1 MNNGTFEDFM
11 KSDLPESSIL
21 KVMHK
26 SIENLH
32 SLRRSKSKS
41 LPMSTPSPYQSIS
54 SRENLLKSN
63 QKLSSNI
70 MNNVS
75 RLFLN
80 SGRTQETQS
89 NTVSRCESPL
99 IKRKNPR
106 DKPKSACADLIKSK
120 VSKKISFSSDT
131 KSKDPQVKPD
141 STVFFQQIMQ
151 NVTKDLKT
159 LNENQNLIEKKTR
172 SMGLNLSQINSSH
185 LRTQSDVQG
194 IMTKLSELE
203 SFEIP
208 EKKDE
213 EPGKVLQFIEKISK
227 IESNY
232 ESFVDRSNENMKNMQ
247 KEMLDA
253 NHKIQDLK
261 ECNEILTELVTC
273 LQKEP
278 LIVKKSVQDAETY
291 MESPRYDL
299 GDTISLEKLG
309 PESIAGEFMK
319 KREQLLIEKEK
330 MEMEYRNIPHNSKS
344 MANKKRKQALEM
356 ELSMNYSKLMSISSK
371 IKKYLNK

>member
-11 KSDLPESSIL
+11 KSNLPESSIL
-21 KVMHK
+21 KVIHK

-41 LPMSTPSPYQSIS
+41 LPRSTPSPYQSIS
-54 SRENLLKSN
+54 SRENLVKKY
-63 QKLSSNI
+63 QRPSSNI
-70 MNNVS
+70 INHIPKS
-75 RLFLN
+75 FLN
-80 SGRTQETQS
+80 SGRTPETQS

-106 DKPKSACADLIKSK
+106 DKPKSEYFELIKSK

-131 KSKDPQVKPD
+131 KTKDPQEKPD
-141 STVFFQQIMQ
+141 STAFFQQIMQ

-159 LNENQNLIEKKTR
+159 LNENQSLIEKKTK
-172 SMGLNLSQINSSH
+172 SMGINLSQINSSH
-185 LRTQSDVQG
+185 LRTQSEVQT
-194 IMTKLSELE
+194 IMSKLSELE
-203 SFEIP
+203 SSEIP
-208 EKKDE
+208 ENKNDQ
-213 EPGKVLQFIEKISK
+213 PVKVLQFIEKISK

-278 LIVKKSVQDAETY
+278 LITKKIVHDAETF
-291 MESPRYDL
+291 MESPRYEL
-299 GDTISLEKLG
+299 GETISLEKLG

-319 KREQLLIEKEK
+319 KREQLIAEKEK

-356 ELSMNYSKLMSISSK
+356 ELSMNYSKLMSINGK